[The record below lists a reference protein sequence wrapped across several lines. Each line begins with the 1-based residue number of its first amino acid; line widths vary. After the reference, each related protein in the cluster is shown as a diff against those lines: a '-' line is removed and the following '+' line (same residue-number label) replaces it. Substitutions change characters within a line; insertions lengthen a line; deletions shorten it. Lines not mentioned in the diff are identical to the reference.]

1 MTPKTQEEVQEWIV
15 QWLVDVA
22 AVSRESVELD
32 KPFNDYH
39 LDSLTAAEFSDDIH
53 DWLGVEVPITLVWN
67 YPTLADMTRYLSARS
82 NGKTEEEMRPAPSVE
97 AVQAILND
105 VESLTDEEAKKLL
118 EGR

>member
-22 AVSRESVELD
+22 AVTRDSIELD

-53 DWLGVEVPITLVWN
+53 DWMGIEVPITILWN
-67 YPTLADMTRYLSARS
+67 YPTLADMTSYLSARS
-82 NGKTEEEMRPAPSVE
+82 NGKTEEEMRPAPTAE

-105 VESLTDEEAKKLL
+105 VENLTDDEAEKLL
-118 EGR
+118 E

>member
-22 AVSRESVELD
+22 AVTRESVELD

-39 LDSLTAAEFSDDIH
+39 LDSLTAAEFSDDIQ
-53 DWLGVEVPITLVWN
+53 DWMGIEVPITILWN
-67 YPTLADMTRYLSARS
+67 YPTLADMTSYLSARS
-82 NGKTEEEMRPAPSVE
+82 NGKTEEEMRPAPSME

-105 VESLTDEEAKKLL
+105 VEDLSDREVRDLL
-118 EGR
+118 EE

>member
-53 DWLGVEVPITLVWN
+53 DWMGIEVPITILWN
-67 YPTLADMTRYLSARS
+67 YPTLADMTRYLSERS
-82 NGKTEEEMRPAPSVE
+82 QGKTSAENAGKPTLE

-105 VESLTDEEAKKLL
+105 VESLSDDEANKLL
-118 EGR
+118 EE